1 MDEKGDLGGRPNDKI
16 RLRPA
21 NEADVAAILA
31 VTSAAYARYSGRL
44 EPPSSVFRETGDA
57 IMRYLESGGV
67 IVAVSG
73 EEIVGAV
80 RYEPREDHVYLGRLA
95 VLPAWQKRGIGRR
108 LVAAVE
114 EWTLLLGLDEVQLG
128 VRPEL
133 HENRG
138 LYLHL
143 GYEEDGLVPFTS
155 DPGRRYLRMKKQ
167 LRGR

>member
-1 MDEKGDLGGRPNDKI
+1 MDEKGDGSDRPNDEI

-31 VTSAAYARYSGRL
+31 VTRAAYAPYSGRI

-57 IMRYLESGGV
+57 IRHYLERGGV

-80 RYEPREDHVYLGRLA
+80 RYEPRDDHVYLGRLA
-95 VLPAWQKRGIGRR
+95 VLPAWQKRGISRR

-114 EWTLLLGLDEVQLG
+114 EWTMLLGLDEVRLG

-133 HENRG
+133 HENRD
-138 LYLHL
+138 LYRHL
-143 GYEEDGLVPFTS
+143 GYEEDGLHPFTS
-155 DPGRRYLRMKKQ
+155 APERRYLRMKKQ
-167 LRGR
+167 LNGR